1 MDITSSEENGI
12 CIAALNG
19 KFNTTSAAD
28 VESALMD
35 LLNQGKHRLLLDFSG
50 VDYIA
55 SSGLRVLLK
64 LAQRMKNEGS
74 KLRLC
79 SATHSVNEVFRISG
93 FDKILEIH
101 ESRHQALEGFGE
113 PTGA

>member
-1 MDITSSEENGI
+1 MDITASEENGI
-12 CIAALNG
+12 CIAALSG
-19 KFNTTSAAD
+19 KFNTATATD

-35 LLNQGKHRLLLDFSG
+35 LLNQGKLRLLLDFSG

-64 LAQRMKNEGS
+64 LAQRMKNEGGN
-74 KLRLC
+74 LQLC
-79 SATHSVNEVFRISG
+79 AVNDSVNDVFRISG

-101 ESRHQALEGFGE
+101 ESRNQALENFG
-113 PTGA
+113 